1 MGLGGNAPFIVFDD
15 ADIEMAVKGAIASKY
30 RNAGQTCMCA
40 NRILMQDGVYDS
52 FTKRLSESAEAMK
65 VADGFEPGA
74 VIGPLIDVKAVEK
87 VEARIADAVKKKV
100 VTGGN
105 RSAGHHLCEP
115 TVSVSAVPVAMW
127 STRPRPELSTGRR
140 GSPGIFAKI
149 RGWRARSTR
158 RRSPGMPEPRAGGR
172 QTPM

>member
-1 MGLGGNAPFIVFDD
+1 MGLGGNDPFIVFDD

-87 VEARIADAVKKKV
+87 VEARIADAVKKN
-100 VTGGN
+100 G
-105 RSAGHHLCEP
+105 
-115 TVSVSAVPVAMW
+115 
-127 STRPRPELSTGRR
+127 TR
-140 GSPGIFAKI
+140 
-149 RGWRARSTR
+149 W
-158 RRSPGMPEPRAGGR
+158 
-172 QTPM
+172 

>member
-1 MGLGGNAPFIVFDD
+1 MGGNAPFIVFDD

-30 RNAGQTCMCA
+30 RNAGQTCVCA

-87 VEARIADAVKKKV
+87 VEARIADAVQKGAKV
-100 VTGGN
+100 VTGVK
-105 RSAGHHLCEP
+105 RSALGGTFFEP
-115 TVSVSAVPVAMW
+115 TALTDVTTHMVITKEESFGPVAPLYRFKTDDVSAVPVAM
-127 STRPRPELSTGRR
+127 SSA
-140 GSPGIFAKI
+140 GS
-149 RGWRARSTR
+149 RRAR
-158 RRSPGMPEPRAGGR
+158 
-172 QTPM
+172 